1 VSTPRVVVIGVGNA
15 VRGDDAVGLAVAA
28 RVRDRAPEGVS
39 VVECEQEPTRLLDAW
54 EGADVAVVVDA
65 AASGTPP
72 GTIHRFDASGAPLP
86 ARIFR
91 SSTHAF
97 GVGDAVELGRALE
110 RLPAK
115 VLVYGVEGA
124 GFDAGAALSEPARGA
139 VEDAAESILVD
150 VKEVLCTSGR

>member
-28 RVRDRAPEGVS
+28 RVRDRAPEGVH

-54 EGADVAVVVDA
+54 AGADVALVVDA

-72 GTIHRFDASGAPLP
+72 GTIHRFDASGDPLP
-86 ARIFR
+86 VRVFR

-97 GVGDAVELGRALE
+97 GVGDAVELGRALD

-115 VLVYGVEGA
+115 VVVYGVEGA
-124 GFDAGAALSEPARGA
+124 GFGAGAALSEPARVA
-139 VEDAAESILVD
+139 VEEVAESILAD
-150 VKEVLCTSGR
+150 VEEVLCTSGR